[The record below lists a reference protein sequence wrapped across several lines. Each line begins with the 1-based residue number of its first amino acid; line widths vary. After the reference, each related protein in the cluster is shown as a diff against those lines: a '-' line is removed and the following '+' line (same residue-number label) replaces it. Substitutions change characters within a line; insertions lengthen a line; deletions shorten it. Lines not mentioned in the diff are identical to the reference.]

1 MAVDPAEKRM
11 WILTGVRL
19 LGVFL
24 CAAAVI
30 LVARQAWGE
39 ATRWFALAIMVAGV
53 WLALFIPRNLLKR
66 WKSDG

>member
-1 MAVDPAEKRM
+1 M

-30 LVARQAWGE
+30 LVARQTWGDI
-39 ATRWFALAIMVAGV
+39 TRWIAIAIMAAGV
-53 WLALFIPRNLLKR
+53 WLALFVPRNLLKR
-66 WKSDG
+66 WKSGG